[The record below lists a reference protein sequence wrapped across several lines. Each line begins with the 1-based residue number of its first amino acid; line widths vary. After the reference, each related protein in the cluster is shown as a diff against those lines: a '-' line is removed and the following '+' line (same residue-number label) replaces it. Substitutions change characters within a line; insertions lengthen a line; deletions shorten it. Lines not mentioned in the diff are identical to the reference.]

1 MKKPKS
7 NQSIIKEFPW
17 KSILLISVILIGL
30 FLVVFSYCQNEYLA
44 LRIFDK
50 QIASIRIVSY
60 DGDAFVGFVQ
70 RDSVITD
77 QTEVFGAMMTEIN
90 YAQVCLFHPKQT
102 SEIAFITFSDGTSVN
117 AYIDNNKIG
126 LNYGQIWLYVRNLQE
141 ITAVSE

>member
-1 MKKPKS
+1 MKKLKS
-7 NQSIIKEFPW
+7 NQPIKEEFPL
-17 KSILLISVILIGL
+17 KNILLISVILIGL
-30 FLVVFSYCQNEYLA
+30 FLAVFSYCQNAYLA
-44 LRIFDK
+44 LHIFDK

-60 DGDAFVGFVQ
+60 DGDAFLGYVQ

-77 QTEVFGAMMTEIN
+77 QTELFGSMMTEIN

-117 AYIDNNKIG
+117 AYIDNNKLG